1 MKGSCISTTQVVLSS
16 LFCNVSFWLPSDWKS
31 SKDVPRLNSSLEMLL
46 HATFLALSHAYP
58 RNYNHRCAR
67 FHFASLHLCP
77 QLLCSS
83 GPQESSPAF
92 LGLKQGQS
100 RTGPPEGSG
109 AAAAVWWLTLPS
121 QIWKHTSRLFQLFP
135 TTKLFWESSLC
146 LWLTHIWHFIAVSHN
161 SFWSLLANKA
171 RESTLPFVKCNY

>member
-100 RTGPPEGSG
+100 RTGPRGGVRSCSSSVVAHPSLPNLKTYLQTFP
-109 AAAAVWWLTLPS
+109 ALSNDQTLLRKQSVFVTHSHLTLYCS
-121 QIWKHTSRLFQLFP
+121 
-135 TTKLFWESSLC
+135 ES
-146 LWLTHIWHFIAVSHN
+146 
-161 SFWSLLANKA
+161 
-171 RESTLPFVKCNY
+171 